1 MKLLRRKFE
10 IIQEQAYREL
20 PYECCGLL
28 AGIKNV
34 DHRGNIENIVYE
46 VAPCRNC
53 LYFGKEHGFEISHD
67 EYVAVEREALHLGYQ
82 IIGSYHSHINSPAI
96 PSLHDVDFAKSGH
109 TMLIIS
115 LTNAQATAVT
125 AWLRRE
131 SGGFHQEQ
139 IRIFE

>member
-1 MKLLRRKFE
+1 MKIPRRAFE
-10 IIQEQAYREL
+10 IIQEQAFREL
-20 PYECCGLL
+20 PQECCGLF

-34 DHRGNIENIVYE
+34 DHRGNVENIIHE

-53 LYFGKEHGFEISHD
+53 LYHGRENGFEISHQ
-67 EYVAVEREALHLGYQ
+67 EYSDVEREAKGLGFA
-82 IIGSYHSHINSPAI
+82 IVGSYHSHINSPAV
-96 PSLHDVDFAKSGH
+96 PSLHDVDFSKPGH

-115 LTNAQATAVT
+115 LSDGRPKEVT

-139 IRIFE
+139 IRVVE

>member
-10 IIQEQAYREL
+10 IIQEQALREL

-46 VAPCRNC
+46 VAPCNNC
-53 LYFGKEHGFEISHD
+53 LYYGKEQGFEISHD
-67 EYVAVEREALHLGYQ
+67 EYRAVEREAEHLGYQ
-82 IIGSYHSHINSPAI
+82 IVGSYHSHINSPAI

-115 LTNAQATAVT
+115 LTNAQPTAVT

-139 IRIFE
+139 IRVIE

>member
-10 IIQEQAYREL
+10 IIQEKAFREL

-28 AGIKNV
+28 AGKKNV

-53 LYFGKEHGFEISHD
+53 LYYGRETGFEISHQ
-67 EYVAVEREALHLGYQ
+67 EYLDVEREAKKLGYE
-82 IIGSYHSHINSPAI
+82 IVGSYHSHINSPAT
-96 PSLHDVDFAKSGH
+96 PSCHDVDFARSGH

-115 LTNAQATAVT
+115 LINGQPKEVT
-125 AWLRRE
+125 AWLRRP
-131 SGGFHQEQ
+131 SGGFHQEP
-139 IRIFE
+139 IRVIE